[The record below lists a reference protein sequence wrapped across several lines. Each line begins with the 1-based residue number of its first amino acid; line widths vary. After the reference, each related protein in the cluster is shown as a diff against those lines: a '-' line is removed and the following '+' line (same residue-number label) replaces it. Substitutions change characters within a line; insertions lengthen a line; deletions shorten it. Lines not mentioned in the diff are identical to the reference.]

1 MPHVEPGGALELA
14 PAATDGA
21 TVRWRQF
28 AGPAA
33 AWGQDRD
40 GNAVLAAPML
50 ADGATI
56 VMRQEW
62 PYLPLPVP
70 GYETGG
76 AGVAYLYGATTQL
89 DPTVLDP
96 GGSRTLKVT
105 PTDEWGG
112 PAFTTPATAAKTYAF
127 TAQVRAA
134 TATPGYTLQVTVVWK
149 DSGGTTLT
157 TVSGTAATPPNG
169 TWATLTY
176 QGTAPANTASAQ
188 VSIGHGTLSNPQP
201 YWLGRI
207 DGRDTSQTVQ
217 ARDHTVSV
225 APAVRVRRTAGGDVA
240 VARRRPALLL
250 MDTVDTD
257 LGVGASLGGAAWT
270 VHAEGATTSLRQVW
284 RDPSDPG
291 RYRFVVGEPGTPG
304 GTVQRAELTGIR
316 RPFTRGTTW
325 WWSAAFRITGP
336 PPSSTWMN
344 LMQVHQTPDGSDV
357 EGPQPFG
364 LYWQGSGRLVVVR
377 RYDANATTT
386 GSSYTEVETEL
397 VSSLATGTWH
407 RIVLRI
413 AMDKGGAGGASGSL
427 GVWFNGV
434 QRVNQTGIPFGYN
447 DTAEN
452 YPKFGIYRGVGAGV
466 NVAEFAN
473 VELGTTDLT
482 SRITAPLPIE
492 F

>member
-14 PAATDGA
+14 PAATDGTA
-21 TVRWRQF
+21 VRWRQL

-70 GYETGG
+70 GFETGG

-89 DPTVLDP
+89 DAAALDF
-96 GGSRTLKVT
+96 GGSRSLKVT

-112 PAFTTPATAAKTYAF
+112 PAFTAPAAAAKTYQF
-127 TAQVRAA
+127 NAQVRAA
-134 TATPGYTLQVTVVWK
+134 TATPGYTLRISIEWK
-149 DSGGTTLT
+149 DAGGTTLT
-157 TVSGTAATPPNG
+157 TVSGAAVAPPNS
-169 TWATLTY
+169 TWATITY
-176 QGTAPANTASAQ
+176 QGTAPANTASALVIIQ
-188 VSIGHGTLSNPQP
+188 HGALTNPQP

-207 DGRDTSQTVQ
+207 DGRDVSQTLQ
-217 ARDHTVSV
+217 SRDHVVSV
-225 APAVRVRRTAGGDVA
+225 APAARVRRTAGGDVP

-250 MDTVDTD
+250 MDTIQTD
-257 LGVGASLGGAAWT
+257 LACGAVLGGTTWNGH
-270 VHAEGATTSLRQVW
+270 VEGATTSLRQVW

-304 GTVQRAELTGIR
+304 GSVQRAELSGFR

-336 PPSSTWMN
+336 PPSSTFMN
-344 LMQVHQTPDGSDV
+344 LMQVHQTPDGGDV

-364 LYWQGSGRLVVVR
+364 MYWQGSGRLIVTR
-377 RYDANATTT
+377 RWDANATTT
-386 GSSYTEVETEL
+386 GSSYSEAETEL
-397 VSSLATGTWH
+397 AANLTTGVWH
-407 RIVLRI
+407 RVVLRI
-413 AMDKGGAGGASGSL
+413 GMDKGGSGGATGSL
-427 GVWFNGV
+427 GVWFNGS
-434 QRVNQTGIPFGYN
+434 QKTNQTGIPFGYN